1 MRLVKRILRGI
12 AVLIAFLLYVWY
24 GAVRQTPAV
33 KRRKARMRA
42 VGRTP
47 RGR

>member
-1 MRLVKRILRGI
+1 MRVVKRVVRVAAGLT
-12 AVLIAFLLYVWY
+12 AFLLYVWY
-24 GAVRQTPAV
+24 AAVRLTPEV

-42 VGRTP
+42 LGRTP

>member
-1 MRLVKRILRGI
+1 MRLVKRILRAI
-12 AVLIAFLLYVWY
+12 AALTAFGLYVWY
-24 GAVRQTPAV
+24 AAVRLTPEV

-42 VGRTP
+42 LGRTP

>member
-12 AVLIAFLLYVWY
+12 AALTAFLLYVWY
-24 GAVRQTPAV
+24 AAVRLTPSV

-42 VGRTP
+42 LGRTP

>member
-1 MRLVKRILRGI
+1 MRLVKRVVR
-12 AVLIAFLLYVWY
+12 AVAALTAFALYVWY
-24 GAVRQTPAV
+24 AAVRSTPEV

-42 VGRTP
+42 LGRTP